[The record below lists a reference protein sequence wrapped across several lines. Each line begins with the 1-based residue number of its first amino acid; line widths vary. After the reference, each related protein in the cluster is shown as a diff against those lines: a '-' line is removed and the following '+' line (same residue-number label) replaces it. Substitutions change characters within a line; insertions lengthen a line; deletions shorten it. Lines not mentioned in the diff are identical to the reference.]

1 VFFSITAKGFL
12 SFDNAIE
19 ITRLFSLWCIVGVGE
34 TLLLIGKEVDLS
46 VGSHYAFLVVVLG
59 FLAGT
64 SSWDPWLA
72 SLVIL
77 ILGSVIGLINGL
89 IVTKVGIQSFV
100 VTLGGF
106 AALRGATV
114 LISGG
119 YPVVV
124 RTTSPLF
131 GVLTGGRMFNVVP
144 WMCVWMVV
152 CIVAGWAVLKY
163 TKFGYHLYATG
174 GNLEAARRMGV
185 RTDRVKIT
193 AFIVTGALCALVAII
208 TVGWLENAPFA
219 TAGGFELKVIA
230 AAIIGGTSLS
240 GGRGSVLGTL
250 LGGAILGML
259 VNGLVRYG
267 LGTEWEGL
275 AAGAVIL
282 TVGTVGRYL
291 WRGERG

>member
-1 VFFSITAKGFL
+1 
-12 SFDNAIE
+12 
-19 ITRLFSLWCIVGVGE
+19 
-34 TLLLIGKEVDLS
+34 
-46 VGSHYAFLVVVLG
+46 
-59 FLAGT
+59 
-64 SSWDPWLA
+64 
-72 SLVIL
+72 
-77 ILGSVIGLINGL
+77 
-89 IVTKVGIQSFV
+89 
-100 VTLGGF
+100 
-106 AALRGATV
+106 
-114 LISGG
+114 
-119 YPVVV
+119 
-124 RTTSPLF
+124 
-131 GVLTGGRMFNVVP
+131 
-144 WMCVWMVV
+144 
-152 CIVAGWAVLKY
+152 
-163 TKFGYHLYATG
+163 
-174 GNLEAARRMGV
+174 MGV